1 VKEASADSE
10 FSSFAIRSL
19 AATSKKLTSYSHS
32 ISPDMA
38 RLLLVISPEASLEA

>member
-1 VKEASADSE
+1 VKEANADSE
-10 FSSFAIRSL
+10 FSSFAL